1 MACVVRRGFEARRGG
16 GGGGGGGGGPKEGEV
31 STSRFLCCSF
41 FLVVLLFSF
50 FFFFSRRQPA
60 PALRSYLVEEDQVV
74 NLLLHL
80 SLGPFLFFF
89 LVGAVG

>member
-1 MACVVRRGFEARRGG
+1 M
-16 GGGGGGGGGPKEGEV
+16 

-41 FLVVLLFSF
+41 FLVVLLFS

-89 LVGAVG
+89 FSGGGGLRDRVEEGKRG